1 MESQE
6 QFLSSQKKK
15 KKKKTTMFNVFREK
29 MQIILEMMQHC
40 QPLVL
45 THRDG
50 STLFLA

>member
-1 MESQE
+1 MESQQ
-6 QFLSSQKKK
+6 QFLSSQKK

-40 QPLVL
+40 KPLVL